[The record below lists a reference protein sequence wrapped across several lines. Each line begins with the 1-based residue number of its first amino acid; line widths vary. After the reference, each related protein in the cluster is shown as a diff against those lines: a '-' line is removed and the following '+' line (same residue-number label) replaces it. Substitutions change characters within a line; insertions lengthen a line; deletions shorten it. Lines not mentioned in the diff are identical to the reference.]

1 MKGNKLYFANNP
13 QKEPHGCIDLSE
25 CLTVKSAEERTSKKH
40 CFEVRVVCRACVFA
54 GVFACVFACV
64 YACVFACVYA
74 SLAQAQATRAGWGA
88 CLPPRPA
95 HL

>member
-54 GVFACVFACV
+54 GVFACV
-64 YACVFACVYA
+64 YAL
-74 SLAQAQATRAGWGA
+74 LAQAQATRAGWGA
-88 CLPPRPA
+88 CLLPRPA